1 MEGNFWQA
9 AVSFCTSPFPKP
21 KKGWNELVT
30 GDDETV
36 RVWEVSTKKSL
47 QILEDPGRR
56 WGQITCLTWLDN
68 WEADDL
74 NPIAFGTGRGLM
86 VIFRWSR
93 IESKTLMV
101 ELASNRVFEA
111 SDPVESIAFDAK
123 KSLLAI
129 TSHHGR
135 IALYDIGKTGTMM
148 EGGQLG
154 AIQIKRFPYR
164 AQFNSTMEEK
174 KI

>member
-1 MEGNFWQA
+1 M
-9 AVSFCTSPFPKP
+9 
-21 KKGWNELVT
+21 
-30 GDDETV
+30 
-36 RVWEVSTKKSL
+36 
-47 QILEDPGRR
+47 
-56 WGQITCLTWLDN
+56 
-68 WEADDL
+68 

-86 VIFRWSR
+86 VIFRRSR

-129 TSHHGR
+129 TSHHSR

-148 EGGQLG
+148 EVWS
-154 AIQIKRFPYR
+154 IRSDPD
-164 AQFNSTMEEK
+164 K
-174 KI
+174 KISIPCSIQFYDGGKKNLIFILETGEM

>member
-1 MEGNFWQA
+1 MA
-9 AVSFCTSPFPKP
+9 
-21 KKGWNELVT
+21 

-36 RVWEVSTKKSL
+36 RIWEVSTKKSL

-68 WEADDL
+68 WGADDL

-86 VIFRWSR
+86 VIYRRTR
-93 IESKTLMV
+93 IDPKALMV
-101 ELASNRVFEA
+101 ELASSRVFEA

-123 KSLLAI
+123 KSLFAI

-148 EGGQLG
+148 KLWSVGSDPEKKVSIPRSIQFYEGG
-154 AIQIKRFPYR
+154 
-164 AQFNSTMEEK
+164 K
-174 KI
+174 KILIFILETGEM